1 MGSRR
6 SPRWQRSGIV
16 EYCESIR
23 FVYAFITGPLAVYAK
38 VRGDEHDSLWR
49 ERARGDQGSRA
60 YPVIDSSRRR
70 WSLFAA
76 AVFLADGD
84 YTLWAKPYLPG
95 GL

>member
-38 VRGDEHDSLWR
+38 VKRVRGDEHDSLWR
-49 ERARGDQGSRA
+49 ELGETRGVA
-60 YPVIDSSRRR
+60 NPVIDSSRRR
-70 WSLFAA
+70 WSLFV
-76 AVFLADGD
+76 AVFLAE
-84 YTLWAKPYLPG
+84 TT
-95 GL
+95 